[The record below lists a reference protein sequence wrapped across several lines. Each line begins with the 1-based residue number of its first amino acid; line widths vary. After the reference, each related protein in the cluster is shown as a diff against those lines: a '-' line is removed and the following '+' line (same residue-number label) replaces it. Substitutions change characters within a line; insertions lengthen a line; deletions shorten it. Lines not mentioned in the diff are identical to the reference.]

1 MNATQ
6 DTQALGAVEELSPEQ
21 LQAVSGGIAPLVA
34 VAIVALAGLDCF
46 IWYHAGKQAGRN
58 GD

>member
-6 DTQALGAVEELSPEQ
+6 DIQALGAVEELSPEQ
-21 LQAVSGGIAPLVA
+21 LQAVSGGLVPLIIIGLAIA
-34 VAIVALAGLDCF
+34 DCY
-46 IWYHAGKQAGRN
+46 IWYQVGKQAGRN

>member
-6 DTQALGAVEELSPEQ
+6 DTQSLNTIDELSPEQ
-21 LQAVSGGIAPLVA
+21 LQAVSGGIVPLIIVGLA
-34 VAIVALAGLDCF
+34 VLDCY

-58 GD
+58 ERP

>member
-1 MNATQ
+1 MQ
-6 DTQALGAVEELSPEQ
+6 ELNEQ
-21 LQAVSGGIAPLVA
+21 QVQAVSGGIAPLVA

-58 GD
+58 ERP